1 MQAYTQTDL
10 TRTDLEVMVLFVEL
24 LKEIGADMDQIVEE
38 IISKPQPNLDNLI
51 ELINQKIEQTTLNW
65 TNLSTKYTSS
75 CNATLPCWAGS
86 FIFPSYQPFNP
97 IF

>member
-51 ELINQKIEQTTLNW
+51 ELINQKIEQTTLN
-65 TNLSTKYTSS
+65 
-75 CNATLPCWAGS
+75 
-86 FIFPSYQPFNP
+86 
-97 IF
+97 